1 MSKITNDGLTR
12 AGTGCFIAIPVWQ
25 QRGVMQRVNGRRT
38 GPGVEQER
46 YNERHIYSGT
56 EDGCRVLT
64 TAAAVAQRCVQVE
77 YQ

>member
-1 MSKITNDGLTR
+1 
-12 AGTGCFIAIPVWQ
+12 
-25 QRGVMQRVNGRRT
+25 MQRVNGRRT